1 VDSGHLENPPT
12 QAVSANGD
20 AERVADLPDAEL
32 TRRVRLQDHDAFE
45 ILYQRHAGPVYSVA
59 RSVLRDEAVAEE
71 VVHDVFLNLW
81 RQPHSYEPSRGNF
94 QGWLL
99 RVARNRSID
108 LIRQRRDVPFPTSHG
123 GDDGDAV
130 DGMTWIP
137 DPDPDPADQAV
148 STTTGEAVREAL
160 TTIPREHRIL
170 LELAYFGGLTQREI
184 ALKVNRP
191 LGTVKTQMRTSMR
204 RLADVLRAERSPT
217 SADTPIYV
225 DTVGKGDES
234 RGSGRERQSSHAQLP
249 NEGRPS

>member
-1 VDSGHLENPPT
+1 MT
-12 QAVSANGD
+12 D
-20 AERVADLPDAEL
+20 ADL
-32 TRRVRLQDHDAFE
+32 TRRVRLQDHDAFAT
-45 ILYQRHAGPVYSVA
+45 LYQRHAGPVYSVA

-81 RQPHSYEPSRGNF
+81 RQPQSYDPSRGNF

-108 LIRQRRDVPFPTSHG
+108 LLRQRRDVPFPTSHG

-148 STTTGEAVREAL
+148 SATTADAVRGAL
-160 TTIPREHRIL
+160 GTLPREHRIL

-191 LGTVKTQMRTSMR
+191 LGTVKTQMRSAMR
-204 RLADVLRAERSPT
+204 RLADVLRTERGTT
-217 SADTPIYV
+217 SADAPIYV
-225 DTVGKGDES
+225 DTVGEGDETLGPG
-234 RGSGRERQSSHAQLP
+234 RGRRQSHAQLP
-249 NEGRPS
+249 NEGRTV

>member
-1 VDSGHLENPPT
+1 MQSGHPENLPRPVL
-12 QAVSANGD
+12 QVNGD
-20 AERVADLPDAEL
+20 AVPLADLPDAEL
-32 TRRVRLQDHDAFE
+32 TRRVRLQDHEAFAT
-45 ILYQRHAGPVYSVA
+45 LYQRHAGPVYSVA

-99 RVARNRSID
+99 RGARNRSID

-148 STTTGEAVREAL
+148 STTTGEAVRAAL
-160 TTIPREHRIL
+160 TTLPREHRIL

-191 LGTVKTQMRTSMR
+191 LGTVKTQMRTAMR
-204 RLADVLRAERSPT
+204 RLADVLRAERAST
-217 SADTPIYV
+217 SADDPIYV
-225 DTVGKGDES
+225 DTVGTGEET
-234 RGSGRERQSSHAQLP
+234 RGSERERRRSHAQRP
-249 NEGRPS
+249 NESHSS

>member
-1 VDSGHLENPPT
+1 VQSGSPEGSPP
-12 QAVSANGD
+12 SPLLANGD
-20 AERVADLPDAEL
+20 AEHTADVTDAEL
-32 TRRVRLQDHDAFE
+32 SRRVRQQDHEAFE
-45 ILYQRHAGPVYSVA
+45 TLYRRHSGPVYSVA

-81 RQPHSYEPSRGNF
+81 RQPQSYEPSRGNF

-108 LIRQRRDVPFPTSHG
+108 LLRQRRDVPFPTSHG
-123 GDDGDAV
+123 GDEGDTV

-148 STTTGEAVREAL
+148 STTTAETVRAAL
-160 TTIPREHRIL
+160 KTVPREHRIL

-184 ALKVNRP
+184 ALKVDRP

-204 RLADVLRAERSPT
+204 RLADVLRVERSPT
-217 SADTPIYV
+217 SAGAPAYV
-225 DTVGKGDES
+225 DTLGQGEETL
-234 RGSGRERQSSHAQLP
+234 GSGRGRRRSHEQLP
-249 NEGRPS
+249 SEGRSS

>member
-1 VDSGHLENPPT
+1 MQSGPLENPHSHAP
-12 QAVSANGD
+12 VANGD
-20 AERVADLPDAEL
+20 GEHIADVTDAEL
-32 TRRVRLQDHDAFE
+32 TRRVRLQDHEAYAA
-45 ILYQRHAGPVYSVA
+45 LYRRHAGPVYSVA

-81 RQPHSYEPSRGNF
+81 RQPQSYEPSRGNF

-99 RVARNRSID
+99 RVTRNRSID
-108 LIRQRRDVPFPTSHG
+108 LLRQRRDVPFPTSHG

-148 STTTGEAVREAL
+148 SETTAEAVRGAL
-160 TTIPREHRIL
+160 KTLPREHRIL

-184 ALKVNRP
+184 AIKVDRP

-204 RLADVLRAERSPT
+204 RLADMLRGERSLT
-217 SADTPIYV
+217 SADAPNYV
-225 DTVGKGDES
+225 DTVEEGDES
-234 RGSGRERQSSHAQLP
+234 LGSGRGRRQSHAQLP
-249 NEGRPS
+249 SEGRSS